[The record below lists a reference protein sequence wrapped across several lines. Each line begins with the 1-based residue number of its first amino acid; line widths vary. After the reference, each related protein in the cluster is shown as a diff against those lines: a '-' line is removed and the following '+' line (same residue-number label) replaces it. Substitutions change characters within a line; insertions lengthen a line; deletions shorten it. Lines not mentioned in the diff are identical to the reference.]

1 MIDIIQENNNY
12 IVKFRYDPRLV
23 EIMHNVPAASWDKS
37 RKVWLI
43 HKNQLGTL
51 LANLKGTAWE
61 SGTTVYSDD
70 DINENETVDSTD
82 EIPDIDISDVDI
94 YVQDG
99 FKLYDHQ
106 IDFLKWAK
114 ARGKRGFVLA
124 DEMGCGK
131 TLETINYALY
141 QRKVHGYKHCLI
153 LCCVNIA
160 KFSWQS
166 DIEKHTNHQEHG
178 YIIGT
183 RKRRAGGYKYDGS
196 TEKKLQDLKSGK
208 QLGKGDDIPYFL
220 IMNIEALHAKSGK
233 KYPIVEQLISM
244 INSGEIGMVAIDEC
258 HRNMS
263 PKSTQG
269 KQILEIKKHTGDGAQ
284 WISITGTPITKRP
297 TDVYT
302 PLKLLDAHNFKNFW
316 EWQQYFCIF
325 GGFDDHEVIG
335 YWHIPELKSMLQG
348 NMIRRL
354 KSEVLDLPPKIE
366 FLEYVENTEYQQGLY
381 TTIVADMMRN
391 EEGIVSSMN
400 PLAKFIRLRQVNG
413 CPECVDDTLAID
425 KDYLNKNAKMRRAL
439 ELIDEIIERGEKL
452 VVFSQWVSP
461 LKTLYRFIAGK
472 YKVACYTGTMTEQK
486 READRQRFMNDP
498 DTKIMIGT
506 VGALGTSSTLVC
518 ANNLIFLDEPWNA
531 SDRSQVEDRIN
542 RIGAVKQ
549 SNIYTILSKD
559 TVDDRVHQIMTEK
572 GDIAKYIVDGE
583 IDIRKNPELFR
594 MLLGFD
600 SAAPKRKTRK

>member
-1 MIDIIQENNNY
+1 
-12 IVKFRYDPRLV
+12 
-23 EIMHNVPAASWDKS
+23 
-37 RKVWLI
+37 
-43 HKNQLGTL
+43 
-51 LANLKGTAWE
+51 
-61 SGTTVYSDD
+61 
-70 DINENETVDSTD
+70 
-82 EIPDIDISDVDI
+82 
-94 YVQDG
+94 
-99 FKLYDHQ
+99 
-106 IDFLKWAK
+106 
-114 ARGKRGFVLA
+114 
-124 DEMGCGK
+124 
-131 TLETINYALY
+131 
-141 QRKVHGYKHCLI
+141 
-153 LCCVNIA
+153 
-160 KFSWQS
+160 
-166 DIEKHTNHQEHG
+166 
-178 YIIGT
+178 
-183 RKRRAGGYKYDGS
+183 
-196 TEKKLQDLKSGK
+196 
-208 QLGKGDDIPYFL
+208 
-220 IMNIEALHAKSGK
+220 
-233 KYPIVEQLISM
+233 
-244 INSGEIGMVAIDEC
+244 
-258 HRNMS
+258 
-263 PKSTQG
+263 
-269 KQILEIKKHTGDGAQ
+269 
-284 WISITGTPITKRP
+284 
-297 TDVYT
+297 
-302 PLKLLDAHNFKNFW
+302 
-316 EWQQYFCIF
+316 
-325 GGFDDHEVIG
+325 
-335 YWHIPELKSMLQG
+335 
-348 NMIRRL
+348 MIRRL

-381 TTIVADMMRN
+381 TAIVADMMRN

-600 SAAPKRKTRK
+600 SEILKHSKK